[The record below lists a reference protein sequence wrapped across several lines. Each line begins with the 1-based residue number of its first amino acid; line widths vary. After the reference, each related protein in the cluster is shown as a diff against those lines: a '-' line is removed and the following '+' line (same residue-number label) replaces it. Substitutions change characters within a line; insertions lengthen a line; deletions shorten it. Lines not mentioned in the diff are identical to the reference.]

1 MNTVQHSEFLHLAN
15 SLQQRGLSYDEITL
29 QLKEKGAPENLLQE
43 TIQQLKNLRLI
54 KKRNTGFACC
64 GIGVALL
71 IVGCMLTILL
81 YSSGGNIKWAMY
93 GLTTIGVVFTIKG
106 MADIMGW

>member
-1 MNTVQHSEFLHLAN
+1 MNTVQHSEFLHFAN

-29 QLKEKGAPENLLQE
+29 QLKEKGATENLLQE

-54 KKRNTGFACC
+54 KKRNTGFTCC

-81 YSSGGNIKWAMY
+81 YSSGGDIKWAMY
-93 GLTTIGVVFTIKG
+93 SLTTIGVIFTIKG